1 MQATALHGYPG
12 DTQYGNSALKPRL
25 NFTVTPTLARP
36 GTAPKPGK
44 PLTLRYGSDGTQTEF
59 AGILFK
65 ACVANHIM

>member
-12 DTQYGNSALKPRL
+12 DAQYANSALKPRL
-25 NFTVTPTLARP
+25 NFTVTPTFATK
-36 GTAPKPGK
+36 GTAPKHGK

-65 ACVANHIM
+65 ACVTNRIM